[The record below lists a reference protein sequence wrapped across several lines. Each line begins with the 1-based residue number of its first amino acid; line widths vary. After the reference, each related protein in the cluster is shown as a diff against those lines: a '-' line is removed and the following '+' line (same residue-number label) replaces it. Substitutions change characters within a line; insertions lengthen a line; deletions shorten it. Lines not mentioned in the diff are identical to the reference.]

1 MPNRCAI
8 QAELVRCVKIVST
21 DVAELS
27 GLGAKMS
34 LGISEAVH
42 RAISYAQLAAMSD
55 ESLMA
60 QLKEGNGDALAVLFD
75 RYHRL
80 VVKIAIRILR
90 DAAEAED
97 LMQTVFLEI
106 FRSASQ
112 FDPARGTAKI
122 WLLQCVYHR
131 GFNRRHYLNLRGIYL
146 RPEEPASAS
155 TRKEPAIGHNKSLNV
170 LESARAIKQA
180 LKHLNKAQRTAVEL
194 AYYEGLTMHE
204 IAERTGESFD
214 SVRHHYYRGLE
225 KLRSVLCRVPDA
237 GLKSSSAE
245 EPIPHVQS

>member
-1 MPNRCAI
+1 MCYIHTAWSVVKVNSDREESMGLDAKLSLEMP
-8 QAELVRCVKIVST
+8 EV
-21 DVAELS
+21 
-27 GLGAKMS
+27 
-34 LGISEAVH
+34 VH
-42 RAISYAQLAAMSD
+42 RKISYAQLVPMSD

-60 QLKEGNGDALAVLFD
+60 QLKEGNEDALAVIFD

-80 VVKIAIRILR
+80 VMKIAIRILR
-90 DAAEAED
+90 DTGEAED
-97 LMQTVFLEI
+97 LMQSVFLEM

-112 FDPARGTAKI
+112 FDPARGTTKV
-122 WLLQCVYHR
+122 WMLQSVYHR
-131 GFNRRHYLNLRGIYL
+131 GFNRRQYLNLRGIYV
-146 RPEEPASAS
+146 RPEESIS
-155 TRKEPAIGHNKSLNV
+155 VRKDPAIGHSRSLDV

-180 LKHLNKAQRTAVEL
+180 LGHLNKAQRTALEL

-225 KLRSVLCRVPDA
+225 KLRSVLCGAPDA
-237 GLKSSSAE
+237 RLKSSCPE

>member
-1 MPNRCAI
+1 
-8 QAELVRCVKIVST
+8 
-21 DVAELS
+21 
-27 GLGAKMS
+27 MS
-34 LGISEAVH
+34 LGISEAVQ
-42 RAISYAQLAAMSD
+42 RAVSHAQLVAMSD
-55 ESLMA
+55 ESLMV
-60 QLKEGNGDALAVLFD
+60 QLKAGNGDALAVLFD

-80 VVKIAIRILR
+80 VVNIAIRILR

-131 GFNRRHYLNLRGIYL
+131 GFNRRQYLNLRGIYL
-146 RPEEPASAS
+146 RPEESSTS
-155 TRKEPAIGHNKSLNV
+155 TRKEPTIAHNRSLNV
-170 LESARAIKQA
+170 VESARAVKQA
-180 LKHLNKAQRTAVEL
+180 LNHLNKAQRIAVEL

-225 KLRSVLCRVPDA
+225 KLRSVLCRAPEA

-245 EPIPHVQS
+245 EPIPNVQP